1 MRDYLDIQNA
11 HDLSNEKG
19 KRKNLLIIA
28 ISLCAIIFIPVII
41 YVLGIK
47 GIVLILAL
55 LIGVPIGYLL
65 LIEERYLIPIA
76 VGYSILVGPFL
87 MGVKGVPIGMLMDG
101 MLLIGV
107 FGVVLRALK
116 TKDWSYFNIPGKV
129 ILFCWL
135 AYHLLQVGNPFA
147 ASRVAWFYVMR
158 PAVAYP
164 FLYFVAY
171 NMLKSEKDL
180 KLVWGSIVTG
190 ITVTIGWGLIQHV
203 NGYFDFEMQY
213 LAAADAIH
221 LVYIQ
226 GRWRIFGTLTS
237 PAQFGVVV
245 TVFSMIF
252 VLMGVFIKGRIKW
265 FYLVL
270 ALLGFAGMIFSG
282 TRTAF
287 IVIPLAIG
295 AMVLIERKPK
305 LYALSAVLAII
316 FLVVIL
322 MPSNN
327 YHVNRIQSVFK
338 TEEDASFQ
346 VREKNRKAILP
357 YIYSHPI
364 GGGLGSTGVW
374 GMRFSPYT
382 QLAQFAPDAG
392 YMRIA
397 VELGWVGLILY
408 LVLLINLF
416 WLSLKSFNKLKD
428 PRLRILGLA
437 LLSGLSTL
445 FLIEYA
451 QDINGKLPM
460 NILLW
465 IMMAIMIRL
474 PELQEKKVSD
484 ESN

>member
-1 MRDYLDIQNA
+1 MSSNFEIKNA
-11 HDLSNEKG
+11 QDLSHEKG
-19 KRKNLLIIA
+19 RRKNVLIIC
-28 ISLCAIIFIPVII
+28 ISIFSLLFVSAVI

-55 LIGVPIGYLL
+55 LVGVPVAYLL
-65 LIEERYLIPIA
+65 LVEERFIIPIA
-76 VGYSILVGPFL
+76 IAYSIFVGPFL

-101 MLLIGV
+101 MLLIAV
-107 FGVVLRALK
+107 FGVLLRALK
-116 TKDWSYFNIPGKV
+116 NKDWSFFNVPGKL

-135 AYHLLQVGNPFA
+135 AYHILQVGNPYS
-147 ASRVAWFYVMR
+147 ASRVAWLYVMR

-164 FLYFVAY
+164 FLYIIAY
-171 NMLKSEKDL
+171 NMLKSNKDL
-180 KLVWGSIVTG
+180 TLVWGSIVTG
-190 ITVTIGWGLIQHV
+190 ITITITWGLVQHV
-203 NGYFDFEMQY
+203 NGYFDFEMAY

-237 PAQFGVVV
+237 PAQYGVVV
-245 TVFSMIF
+245 TIFSMIF
-252 VLMGVFIKGRIKW
+252 TLMAVFLKGKIRML
-265 FYLVL
+265 YAVL
-270 ALLGFAGMIFSG
+270 AILGFTAMIFSG

-287 IVIPLAIG
+287 IVIPLALG
-295 AMVLIERKPK
+295 AMVIIERKPK
-305 LYALSAVLAII
+305 LYALSAILAIMFTI
-316 FLVVIL
+316 VIL
-322 MPSNN
+322 MPTNN

-346 VREKNRKAILP
+346 VRETNRKAIMP

-382 QLAQFAPDAG
+382 QLAHFAPDAG

-397 VELGWVGLILY
+397 VELGWLGLILY
-408 LVLLINLF
+408 LTLLINMF
-416 WLSLKSFNKLKD
+416 WLSLKSFKKLHDQK
-428 PRLRILGLA
+428 LRILGLA

-465 IMMAIMIRL
+465 IMFAIMIRL
-474 PELQEKKVSD
+474 PDMQ
-484 ESN
+484 SNTTEE

>member
-1 MRDYLDIQNA
+1 MREIVDINNGR
-11 HDLSNEKG
+11 DLSIKKG
-19 KRKNLLIIA
+19 KSKTRLIIA
-28 ISLCAIIFIPVII
+28 VSIIAVLIVPTFI
-41 YVLGIK
+41 YLFGLK
-47 GIVLILAL
+47 GIVLIFAI
-55 LIGVPIGYLL
+55 LIGAPIAYLL

-76 VGYSILVGPFL
+76 VGYSIMVGPFL
-87 MGVKGVPIGMLMDG
+87 MGVQGVPIGIVMDG

-107 FGVVLRALK
+107 AGVILRAFK
-116 TKDWSYFNIPGKV
+116 NRDWSYFNVPGKII
-129 ILFCWL
+129 ILCWL
-135 AYHLLQVGNPFA
+135 GYHLLQVGNPFA

-164 FLYFVAY
+164 FLYFIAF
-171 NMLKSEKDL
+171 NMLKSKKDL

-190 ITVTIGWGLIQHV
+190 ITVTIIWGLIQYI
-203 NGYFDFEMQY
+203 NGYFDFEMRY

-237 PAQFGVVV
+237 PAQYGVVV
-245 TVFSMIF
+245 TIFSMIF
-252 VLMGVFIKGRIKW
+252 ILLGVFIKGKIKW
-265 FYLVL
+265 LYVIL
-270 ALLGFAGMIFSG
+270 ALLGFAAMVFSG

-287 IVIPLAIG
+287 IVIPLALG
-295 AMVLIERKPK
+295 AMVLLERKPK
-305 LYALSAVLAII
+305 LYGLSAGLAVI
-316 FLVVIL
+316 FLIVIM
-322 MPSNN
+322 MPTNN
-327 YHVNRIQSVFK
+327 YHIKRIQSVFK

-346 VREKNRKAILP
+346 VRENNRKAIMP

-397 VELGWVGLILY
+397 VELGWLGLILY
-408 LVLLINLF
+408 LALLINLF
-416 WLSLKSFNKLKD
+416 WLSLKSFKRLKD
-428 PRLRILGLA
+428 PNLRILGLA

-465 IMMAIMIRL
+465 ILMAVMIRL
-474 PELQEKKVSD
+474 PEIEEQRVD
-484 ESN
+484 NESN

>member
-1 MRDYLDIQNA
+1 MSDSVDINNGR
-11 HDLSNEKG
+11 DLSIE
-19 KRKNLLIIA
+19 KRKRKTLLIIGVS
-28 ISLCAIIFIPVII
+28 IFSLLFVPAVI
-41 YVLGIK
+41 YLLGIK

-55 LIGVPIGYLL
+55 LIGAPIAYLL
-65 LIEERYLIPIA
+65 LVEERYLIPIA
-76 VGYSILVGPFL
+76 VGYSIMVGPFL
-87 MGVKGVPIGMLMDG
+87 MGVQGVPIGIIMDG

-107 FGVVLRALK
+107 AGVILRALK
-116 TKDWSYFNIPGKV
+116 NRDWSYFNVPGKII
-129 ILFCWL
+129 ILCWL
-135 AYHLLQVGNPFA
+135 GYHLLQVGNPFA

-164 FLYFVAY
+164 FLYFIAY
-171 NMLKSEKDL
+171 NMLKSKKDL

-190 ITVTIGWGLIQHV
+190 ITVTIIWGLIQNV
-203 NGYFDFEMQY
+203 NGYFDFEMRY

-237 PAQFGVVV
+237 PAQYGVVV
-245 TVFSMIF
+245 TIFSMIF
-252 VLMGVFIKGRIKW
+252 ILLGVFIKGKIKW
-265 FYLVL
+265 LYVILS
-270 ALLGFAGMIFSG
+270 LLGFAAMVFSG

-287 IVIPLAIG
+287 IVIPLALG
-295 AMVLIERKPK
+295 AMVLLERKPK
-305 LYALSAVLAII
+305 LYGLSAVLAVI
-316 FLVVIL
+316 FLIVIM
-322 MPSNN
+322 MPTNN
-327 YHVNRIQSVFK
+327 YHIKRIQSVFK

-346 VREKNRKAILP
+346 VRENNRKAIMP

-397 VELGWVGLILY
+397 VELGWLGLILY
-408 LVLLINLF
+408 LALLINLF
-416 WLSLKSFNKLKD
+416 WLSLKSFKRLKD
-428 PRLRILGLA
+428 PNLRILGLA

-465 IMMAIMIRL
+465 ILMAIMIRL
-474 PELQEKKVSD
+474 PEIDEQRVEN